1 MNKTIT
7 SITSGSASSVVTT
20 SLSVLTNQSTP
31 IVSTRPDI
39 EIIRNARIARFERLP
54 MSNVLSS
61 EVSVSPIPNIPIQ
74 TEEEAASFVSNIV
87 DRLDSSERASISIPR
102 ILDIISSRY
111 NEIPQS
117 NVSSSSDLLT
127 TNNLLIA
134 NREPIVSSNQII
146 SDVFTRHQELISSIR
161 SWQNSVLPDLETLR
175 QNLIFNSSNLN
186 FPIPIEIS
194 TLQETSSSV
203 LIRIFFPIYNLI
215 LSLESSLFEKL
226 HNLVYFAAHSSPL
239 HIVEFYIFLR
249 LSRNLFSALVDGNIL
264 TNSFSFFID
273 LFFRLIS
280 IARINLQNNHI
291 FINSRRFVE
300 SSRNRLVADIQN
312 IRNVFS
318 ERLREA
324 TFWGL
329 IRRNPGRIGFIVAT
343 IGIGAGL
350 SFRNYRDMINIV
362 RQIITRSNPSNVTRI
377 PTQSSL
383 FKTILKAI
391 ID

>member
-1 MNKTIT
+1 MNKIIT

-146 SDVFTRHQELISSIR
+146 SDVFTHHQELISSIR
-161 SWQNSVLPDLETLR
+161 SWQNK
-175 QNLIFNSSNLN
+175 QCSS
-186 FPIPIEIS
+186 
-194 TLQETSSSV
+194 
-203 LIRIFFPIYNLI
+203 
-215 LSLESSLFEKL
+215 
-226 HNLVYFAAHSSPL
+226 
-239 HIVEFYIFLR
+239 
-249 LSRNLFSALVDGNIL
+249 
-264 TNSFSFFID
+264 
-273 LFFRLIS
+273 
-280 IARINLQNNHI
+280 
-291 FINSRRFVE
+291 
-300 SSRNRLVADIQN
+300 
-312 IRNVFS
+312 
-318 ERLREA
+318 
-324 TFWGL
+324 
-329 IRRNPGRIGFIVAT
+329 
-343 IGIGAGL
+343 
-350 SFRNYRDMINIV
+350 
-362 RQIITRSNPSNVTRI
+362 
-377 PTQSSL
+377 
-383 FKTILKAI
+383 
-391 ID
+391 